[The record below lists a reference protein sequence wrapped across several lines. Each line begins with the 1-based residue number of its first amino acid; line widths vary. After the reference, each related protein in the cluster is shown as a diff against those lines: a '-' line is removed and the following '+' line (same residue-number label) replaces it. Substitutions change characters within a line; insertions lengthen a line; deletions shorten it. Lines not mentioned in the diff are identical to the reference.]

1 MFFLVLKFLLAIVI
15 LLSCMVIQASDFK
28 YYDDDG
34 FYDLFPIYVF
44 LLIAGLALLY
54 HCYYTYRYHFS
65 PGCEEY
71 LNENNDGIYWISTNN
86 HMGFYKLVIDLNSNK
101 LVTITRNKWDKFYEE
116 KTYSLPLG
124 FCEYGNSAHSYI
136 KVRDDNNLIDNIY
149 FELGDTEFSYL
160 RFYARGNINSSQCCR
175 DTLALYDRWQDI
187 FDKYVLGLDLEAI
200 EEKITNF
207 YGPLIDEYSDLG
219 GNVDK
224 VCGSVSKEEGK
235 ISLDRLKKFESLYNN
250 YIYEYQ
256 ELKKYH
262 EHLFKEYNAILRYQD
277 IKQEY
282 NEIREKYKVAYFLRD
297 GQDFSSLRNIEE
309 LGKEYWGLV
318 VAIQRI
324 RYTLFGNFHLGNKY
338 VERRGLQTWIE
349 LNSSELTKEMRAT
362 LPDLYL
368 YDEEYAKPGF
378 LTKIIKLLESQRADN
393 FKEAVNMYIAEE
405 QGIAFVKRMEEAEK
419 RAADAESRA
428 SSAESRASTAE
439 SIASQ
444 ARWDADRAALDAR
457 IAQSRA
463 SQAEFLAN
471 QVRYR

>member
-1 MFFLVLKFLLAIVI
+1 MII
-15 LLSCMVIQASDFK
+15 RASNFEY
-28 YYDDDG
+28 YYDDG
-34 FYDLFPIYVF
+34 SYSDLFPIYVF

-65 PGCEEY
+65 PGCKEY

-86 HMGFYKLVIDLNSNK
+86 HKGFYKLVIDLNSNK
-101 LVTITRNKWDKFYEE
+101 LFTITRLKGNKFDEE

-124 FCEYGNSAHSYI
+124 FYEYGQSAHSYI
-136 KVRDDNNLIDNIY
+136 KVRDDNNLIDDIY
-149 FELGDTEFSYL
+149 FKLGEFGTGFSYL
-160 RFYARGNINSSQCCR
+160 RFYARGNINSSQCFR

-187 FDKYVLGLDLEAI
+187 LDKYVLGLDLEAI

-207 YGPLIDEYSDLG
+207 YDPLINEYSDLG

-235 ISLDRLKKFESLYNN
+235 ISLDRLKKFESLYDN

-262 EHLFKEYNAILRYQD
+262 EHLLKEYNAILRYRK

-309 LGKEYWGLV
+309 LEKEYWGLV

-324 RYTLFGNFHLGNKY
+324 RYTLFRDFGHFYKGPLLFLGNKY

-349 LNSSELTKEMRAT
+349 LNSSELAKEMRAT
-362 LPDLYL
+362 LPDPYL

-378 LTKIIKLLESQRADN
+378 LTKIIKLLESQRAGN

-405 QGIAFVKRMEEAEK
+405 QGIAFVKRVEEAEK

-444 ARWDADRAALDAR
+444 ARWDADRAALNAR
-457 IAQSRA
+457 IAESRA

-471 QVRYR
+471 QARYR